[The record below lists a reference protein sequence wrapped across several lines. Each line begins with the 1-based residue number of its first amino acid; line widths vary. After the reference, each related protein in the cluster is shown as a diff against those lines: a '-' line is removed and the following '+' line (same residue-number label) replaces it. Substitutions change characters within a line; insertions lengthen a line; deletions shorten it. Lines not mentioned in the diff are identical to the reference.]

1 VIALDGTY
9 GFQGLSTVLTQSYG
23 YAPEKMRAAFLDLRR
38 APGAQGNEPID
49 LSVVESFRHAD
60 RTFITI
66 EKMHHSDFTSFA
78 MVGAYFHT
86 ALDTNYPLNGWNR
99 ETGRAGHERVCRIVL
114 AFVEAKLKM
123 EAGGMTALGH
133 EVHQAGGATLR
144 EEAAAPPP
152 PSPLESAALAA
163 AKGIDATEKIFV
175 NSCGQ
180 LGVMGCLDADR
191 FNTWGYTLFGQN
203 RPKDALALFQLAA
216 WAHPQSANA
225 QDSLADGYMAVGDN
239 ESAKRSIERAIA
251 LAPNDPALDQA
262 AKAQFVSE
270 ESTKLVKFK

>member
-1 VIALDGTY
+1 
-9 GFQGLSTVLTQSYG
+9 
-23 YAPEKMRAAFLDLRR
+23 
-38 APGAQGNEPID
+38 
-49 LSVVESFRHAD
+49 
-60 RTFITI
+60 
-66 EKMHHSDFTSFA
+66 
-78 MVGAYFHT
+78 
-86 ALDTNYPLNGWNR
+86 
-99 ETGRAGHERVCRIVL
+99 
-114 AFVEAKLKM
+114 M

-144 EEAAAPPP
+144 EEAAVPPP

-191 FNTWGYTLFGQN
+191 FNTWGYALFGQN

-225 QDSLADGYMAVGDN
+225 QDSLADGYMAVGDK